1 MNPSQLLERFAV
13 DVASVIPDI
22 DAEVSHGRYGDGI
35 GGFEEPRQIELI
47 AERLDTTD
55 TDYDAIETEVP
66 YPFTDQWCDIVLDTT
81 TGCLPIEAKLLR
93 FNRANGDIEPSAY
106 GSVFSPLSNS
116 LVTDARKLAN
126 GRFGLPAGLLGIYYE
141 RGDEDSPAFDA
152 RTLTD
157 KVRQDV
163 KYWFGHSVGRGV
175 VVEFDGLRH
184 PVHQQG
190 AVVTWELTG

>member
-1 MNPSQLLERFAV
+1 M
-13 DVASVIPDI
+13 IPEI

-47 AERLDTTD
+47 AERLHTSDA
-55 TDYDAIETEVP
+55 DYDAIETEVP
-66 YPFTDQWCDIVLDTT
+66 YTSADRWCDIVLDTL
-81 TGCLPIEAKLLR
+81 TGRLPIEAKLLR
-93 FNRANGDIEPSAY
+93 FNRANGDTEPSAY

-126 GRFGLPAGLLGIYYE
+126 SGSGLPAGQLGIYYE
-141 RGDEDSPAFDA
+141 RGDEEPPAFDA
-152 RTLTD
+152 RTLAE

-163 KYWFGHSVGRGV
+163 EYWFGHSVGRGV

-184 PVHQQG
+184 PVHRQG
-190 AVVTWELTG
+190 AIVTWELTD